1 LSNSA
6 IRALSLKPDYNTIM
20 NMPITQELVEKKYH
34 LYLSRIN
41 KALGSCF
48 DKEIPATLYAPARY
62 ILEGKGKR
70 IRPFLT
76 LLASEA
82 ICGSSENA
90 LHVGLAV
97 EILHNFTL
105 IHDDIM
111 DQADLRHGRPTVH
124 KQWDVNAAILTGDM
138 MIAYAY
144 EYALKA
150 KSNRHAELLHILND
164 ANITICE
171 GQALDMELE
180 GKQDASIEDYL
191 DMISKKTG
199 RLISAALEAGGVAGN
214 ATDEQLQHLVIYGEK
229 IGRAFQIQDDY
240 LDIMAVN
247 GKSGKMAGGDII
259 NGKKTY
265 LLLRSLELT
274 TGTDRDLLQSII
286 THKGISAD
294 RVADVKAVYER
305 CGVLKETSELINF
318 TTEEALSAVD
328 HLPHA
333 EGREYLKGFANIL
346 MKRDF

>member
-1 LSNSA
+1 
-6 IRALSLKPDYNTIM
+6 M
-20 NMPITQELVEKKYH
+20 NIPVTLHLVEEKYRQYH
-34 LYLSRIN
+34 SRIN
-41 KALGSCF
+41 DALGKCF
-48 DKEIPATLYAPARY
+48 DLESPVTLYAPAKY
-62 ILEGKGKR
+62 ILEGNGKR

-82 ICGSSENA
+82 VCGSSENA
-90 LHVGLAV
+90 LTVALAV

-124 KQWDVNAAILTGDM
+124 KQWNINAAILSGDM

-144 EYALKA
+144 ELALQA
-150 KSNRHAELLHILND
+150 KSNRHAELIHILNH

-180 GKQDASIEDYL
+180 DKQDATIADYL

-214 ATDEQLQHLVIYGEK
+214 ASEEQLRNLVIFGEK

-240 LDIMAVN
+240 LDIMAED
-247 GKSGKMAGGDII
+247 GKSGKMAGGDVI

-274 TGTDRDLLQSII
+274 SGEAHDLLQSII
-286 THKGISAD
+286 TNKGISAE
-294 RVADVKAVYER
+294 RVAEVKAIYEQS
-305 CGVLKETSELINF
+305 GVLKETAALINQD
-318 TTEEALSAVD
+318 TEEALAAID
-328 HLPHA
+328 TLPHT
-333 EGREYLKGFANIL
+333 EGIEYLKGFANIL
-346 MKRDF
+346 MNRDF

>member
-1 LSNSA
+1 
-6 IRALSLKPDYNTIM
+6 
-20 NMPITQELVEKKYH
+20 MPITQELVEKKYS
-34 LYLSRIN
+34 LYHKKIN
-41 KALGSCF
+41 DALGKCF
-48 DKEIPATLYAPARY
+48 DRESPVTLYAPASY

-82 ICGSSENA
+82 VCGSSEEA
-90 LHVGLAV
+90 LNVALAV

-124 KQWDVNAAILTGDM
+124 KQWNINAAILTGDM

-144 EYALKA
+144 DLALQA
-150 KSNRHAELLHILND
+150 KSNRHAELVHILNH

-180 GKQDASIEDYL
+180 EKQDATIADYL
-191 DMISKKTG
+191 DMIAKKTG
-199 RLISAALEAGGVAGN
+199 RLISAALEAGGVAAD
-214 ATDEQLQHLVIYGEK
+214 ATHEQLQSLVLFGEK

-240 LDIMAVN
+240 LDIMAKD

-265 LLLRSLELT
+265 LLLRSLELSS
-274 TGTDRDLLQSII
+274 GADRALLNSII
-286 THKGISAD
+286 SNKGIGAE
-294 RVADVKAVYER
+294 RVPEVKALFER
-305 CGVLKETSELINF
+305 CGVLEETAALINRD
-318 TTEEALSAVD
+318 TEDALTALEN
-328 HLPHA
+328 LPHA
-333 EGREYLKGFANIL
+333 EGKKYLKGFANML

>member
-1 LSNSA
+1 MTDL
-6 IRALSLKPDYNTIM
+6 IM
-20 NMPITQELVEKKYH
+20 TMPITQELVDKKYRQYH
-34 LYLSRIN
+34 SRIN
-41 KALGSCF
+41 DALGTCF
-48 DKEIPATLYAPARY
+48 DKESPCTLYAPARY

-82 ICGSSENA
+82 VCGSSEHA
-90 LHVGLAV
+90 LEVALAV

-124 KQWDVNAAILTGDM
+124 KEWNVNAAILTGDM

-144 EYALKA
+144 ELALQA
-150 KSNRHAELLHILND
+150 KSDRHAELIHILND

-180 GKQDASIEDYL
+180 EKKDTTIEDYL
-191 DMISKKTG
+191 DMIAKKTG

-214 ATDEQLQHLVIYGEK
+214 ATDEQLRNLVLFGEK

-240 LDIMAVN
+240 LDIMADN
-247 GKSGKMAGGDII
+247 GKSGKMAGGDVI

-265 LLLRSLELT
+265 LLLRSIELSS
-274 TGTDRDLLQSII
+274 GKDRDLLHSII
-286 THKGISAD
+286 QNKGIGAE
-294 RVADVKAVYER
+294 RVPEVKAVFER
-305 CGVLKETSELINF
+305 CGVLKETAALIN
-318 TTEEALSAVD
+318 THTEEALSAIEQ
-328 HLPHA
+328 LPHA

-346 MKRDF
+346 MKRNF

>member
-1 LSNSA
+1 MS
-6 IRALSLKPDYNTIM
+6 DFTM
-20 NMPITQELVEKKYH
+20 NAVLTQELVENKYA

-41 KALGSCF
+41 DALGSCF
-48 DKEIPATLYAPARY
+48 DRESPVTLYAPARY

-82 ICGSSENA
+82 VCGSSENA
-90 LHVGLAV
+90 LHVALAV

-111 DQADLRHGRPTVH
+111 DQAELRHGRPTVH
-124 KQWDVNAAILTGDM
+124 KQWNVNAAILTGDM

-144 EYALKA
+144 ELALEA
-150 KSNRHAELLHILND
+150 NSDRHGELIHILND

-180 GKQDASIEDYL
+180 EKNEATIADYL
-191 DMISKKTG
+191 DMIAKKTG

-214 ATDEQLQHLVIYGEK
+214 ATEEQLQSLVLFGEK
-229 IGRAFQIQDDY
+229 IGQAFQIQDDY
-240 LDIMAVN
+240 LDIMAEN

-274 TGTDRDLLQSII
+274 SGADHHLLSSII
-286 THKGISAD
+286 TNKGISAD
-294 RVADVKAVYER
+294 RVPEVKAVYER
-305 CGVLKETSELINF
+305 CGVLEETASLINRN
-318 TTEEALSAVD
+318 TEEALSAID
-328 HLPHA
+328 ELPCA
-333 EGREYLKGFANIL
+333 EGREYLRGFANIL

>member
-1 LSNSA
+1 M
-6 IRALSLKPDYNTIM
+6 T
-20 NMPITQELVEKKYH
+20 MPVTQELVEKKYA
-34 LYLSRIN
+34 LYHQKIN
-41 KALGSCF
+41 DALGQCF
-48 DKEIPATLYAPARY
+48 TQPHPITLYAPAKY

-82 ICGSSENA
+82 ISGSSDNA
-90 LHVGLAV
+90 LNVALAV

-111 DQADLRHGRPTVH
+111 DQAELRHGRPTVH
-124 KQWDVNAAILTGDM
+124 KQWNVSAAILTGDM

-144 EYALKA
+144 ELALQA
-150 KSNRHAELLHILND
+150 KGNRHAELVHILNH

-180 GKQDASIEDYL
+180 EKKDATIADYL
-191 DMISKKTG
+191 DMIAKKTG
-199 RLISAALEAGGVAGN
+199 RLISAALEAGGVAAD
-214 ATDEQLQHLVIYGEK
+214 ATDQQLETLVLFGEK

-240 LDIMAVN
+240 LDIMAED

-265 LLLRSLELT
+265 LLLRSLELSS
-274 TGTDRDLLQSII
+274 GADRALLDSIVAN
-286 THKGISAD
+286 KGIGAE
-294 RVADVKAVYER
+294 RVPEVKAIFER
-305 CGVLKETSELINF
+305 CGVLQEAAALINRD
-318 TTEEALSAVD
+318 TEDALTALES
-328 HLPHA
+328 LPHA
-333 EGREYLKGFANIL
+333 EGKEYLKGFAALL

>member
-1 LSNSA
+1 MS
-6 IRALSLKPDYNTIM
+6 
-20 NMPITQELVEKKYH
+20 MPITQELVEQKYR
-34 LYLSRIN
+34 LYHTSIN
-41 KALGSCF
+41 AALEKCF
-48 DKEIPATLYAPARY
+48 SAEKPDTLYAPARY

-76 LLASEA
+76 LLGSEA
-82 ICGSSENA
+82 VCGSSGNA
-90 LHVGLAV
+90 LNVALAV
-97 EILHNFTL
+97 EVLHNFTL

-111 DQADLRHGRPTVH
+111 DQAELRHGRPTVH
-124 KQWDVNAAILTGDM
+124 REWNVNTAILTGDV

-144 EYALKA
+144 ELALKA
-150 KSNRHAELLHILND
+150 EGSRHRELIHILNH

-180 GKQDASIEDYL
+180 KKKDASIDDYL
-191 DMISKKTG
+191 DMIAKKTG

-214 ATDEQLQHLVIYGEK
+214 GNPDQLRSLVVFGEK

-240 LDIMAVN
+240 LDIMAVD

-274 TGTDRDLLQSII
+274 SGWDHELLQSII
-286 THKGISAD
+286 SNKGTTPEK
-294 RVADVKAVYER
+294 VAEVKAVYER
-305 CGVLKETSELINF
+305 CGVLEETAALINR
-318 TTEEALSAVD
+318 TTEEALSALD
-328 HLPHA
+328 SLPYA
-333 EGREYLKGFANIL
+333 EGREYLRGYANIL

>member
-1 LSNSA
+1 MNMHITQDLVEQKYRLYHTRINT
-6 IRALSLKPDYNTIM
+6 ALARCFDIEKPD
-20 NMPITQELVEKKYH
+20 
-34 LYLSRIN
+34 
-41 KALGSCF
+41 
-48 DKEIPATLYAPARY
+48 TLYAPARY
-62 ILEGKGKR
+62 ILDGKGKR

-82 ICGSSENA
+82 VCGSSDSA
-90 LHVGLAV
+90 LNVALAV

-124 KQWDVNAAILTGDM
+124 KQWNVNTAILTGDM

-144 EYALKA
+144 DLALKA
-150 KSNRHAELLHILND
+150 ESIRHRELIHILNH

-180 GKQDASIEDYL
+180 NKQDATISDYL
-191 DMISKKTG
+191 DMIAKKTG

-214 ATDEQLQHLVIYGEK
+214 GTDEQLRNLVIFGEK

-240 LDIMAVN
+240 LDIMAVD
-247 GKSGKMAGGDII
+247 GKSGKIAGGDII
-259 NGKKTY
+259 NGKKTC

-274 TGTDRDLLQSII
+274 SGNDHDLLQSVF
-286 THKGISAD
+286 TNKGINPDKVS
-294 RVADVKAVYER
+294 DVKSIYER
-305 CGVLKETSELINF
+305 CGVLEETAELINR
-318 TTEEALSAVD
+318 TTEEALSAID
-328 HLPHA
+328 SLPYA
-333 EGREYLKGFANIL
+333 EGREYLRGFANIL

>member
-1 LSNSA
+1 
-6 IRALSLKPDYNTIM
+6 
-20 NMPITQELVEKKYH
+20 MPITQELVEKKYH
-34 LYLSRIN
+34 LYHARIN
-41 KALGSCF
+41 DALGACF
-48 DKEIPATLYAPARY
+48 HQELPVTLYAPARY

-76 LLASEA
+76 LLASESVS
-82 ICGSSENA
+82 GSSENA
-90 LHVGLAV
+90 LNVALAV

-111 DQADLRHGRPTVH
+111 DQAELRHNRPTVH
-124 KQWDVNAAILTGDM
+124 KQWNINAAILTGDM

-144 EYALKA
+144 ELALQA
-150 KSNRHAELLHILND
+150 RTNRHEELIHILSH

-171 GQALDMELE
+171 GQALDLELE
-180 GKQDASIEDYL
+180 EKQDATIADYL

-214 ATDEQLQHLVIYGEK
+214 ATNDQLHRLVLFGEK

-240 LDIMAVN
+240 LDIMAEN

-274 TGTDRDLLQSII
+274 TGADHELLHSVIVN
-286 THKGISAD
+286 KGISAD
-294 RVADVKAVYER
+294 KVSNVKKVYER
-305 CGVLKETSELINF
+305 CGILEETAALINSD
-318 TTEEALSAVD
+318 TEEALAAID
-328 HLPHA
+328 HLPYA

>member
-1 LSNSA
+1 MSDFS
-6 IRALSLKPDYNTIM
+6 M
-20 NMPITQELVEKKYH
+20 NATLTQELVENKYRID
-34 LYLSRIN
+34 LSRIN
-41 KALGSCF
+41 DALGKCF
-48 DKEIPATLYAPARY
+48 NKESPATLYAPARY
-62 ILEGKGKR
+62 ILEGNGKR

-82 ICGSSENA
+82 VCGSSENA
-90 LHVGLAV
+90 LHVALAV

-111 DQADLRHGRPTVH
+111 DQADLRHSRPTVH
-124 KQWDVNAAILTGDM
+124 KKWNTNAAILSGDM

-144 EYALKA
+144 DLALQA
-150 KSNRHAELLHILND
+150 KSTRHAELIHILND
-164 ANITICE
+164 ANMTICE

-180 GKQDASIEDYL
+180 EKQDATIADYL
-191 DMISKKTG
+191 DMIAKKTG

-214 ATDEQLQHLVIYGEK
+214 ATKKELQSLVLFGEK

-240 LDIMAVN
+240 LDIMAEN

-274 TGTDRDLLQSII
+274 SGKERDLLRSIFI
-286 THKGISAD
+286 NKGIGAE
-294 RVADVKAVYER
+294 RVPEVKAIYER
-305 CGVLKETSELINF
+305 CGVLEETASLINRK
-318 TTEEALSAVD
+318 TEEALTAID
-328 HLPHA
+328 ELPYE
-333 EGREYLKGFANIL
+333 EGRDYLKGFANML

>member
-1 LSNSA
+1 MN
-6 IRALSLKPDYNTIM
+6 DFIM
-20 NMPITQELVEKKYH
+20 TMPITQELVEKKYY
-34 LYLSRIN
+34 LYHSLIN
-41 KALGSCF
+41 DALGKCF
-48 DKEIPATLYAPARY
+48 DRERPVTLYAPARY

-82 ICGSSENA
+82 VCGSSENA
-90 LHVGLAV
+90 LNVALAV

-111 DQADLRHGRPTVH
+111 DQAELRHGRPTVH
-124 KQWDVNAAILTGDM
+124 KLWNINAAILSGDM

-144 EYALKA
+144 ELALEA
-150 KSNRHAELLHILND
+150 KSNRHAELIHILNH

-180 GKQDASIEDYL
+180 DKNDATITDYL
-191 DMISKKTG
+191 DMIAKKTG

-214 ATDEQLQHLVIYGEK
+214 ATEEQLQKLVFFGDK
-229 IGRAFQIQDDY
+229 IGQAFQIQDDY

-247 GKSGKMAGGDII
+247 GKSGKIVGGDVI

-274 TGTDRDLLQSII
+274 TGTDHDLLNSVII
-286 THKGISAD
+286 NKGIGAE
-294 RVADVKAVYER
+294 RVPEVKAIYKR
-305 CGVLKETSELINF
+305 CGVLEETAALINRN
-318 TTEEALSAVD
+318 TEEALTAIET
-328 HLPHA
+328 LPYA
-333 EGREYLKGFANIL
+333 EGREYLQGYANIL
-346 MKRDF
+346 IKRDF

>member
-1 LSNSA
+1 MSE
-6 IRALSLKPDYNTIM
+6 ITM
-20 NMPITQELVEKKYH
+20 NELLTQELVEKKYH
-34 LYLSRIN
+34 LCLSKIN
-41 KALGSCF
+41 NALEKCF
-48 DKEIPATLYAPARY
+48 DKQSPATLYAPAKY
-62 ILEGKGKR
+62 ILEGNGKR

-82 ICGSSENA
+82 VCGSSKHA
-90 LHVGLAV
+90 LEVALAV

-111 DQADLRHGRPTVH
+111 DLAELRHGRPTVH
-124 KQWDVNAAILTGDM
+124 KKWNTNAAILSGDM

-144 EYALKA
+144 ELALQS
-150 KSNRHAELLHILND
+150 KSNRHSELVHILND

-180 GKQDASIEDYL
+180 ERHDATIADYI
-191 DMISKKTG
+191 DMIAKKTG

-214 ATDEQLQHLVIYGEK
+214 ATDEQLQSLVLFGEK

-240 LDIMAVN
+240 LDIMAEN

-274 TGTDRDLLQSII
+274 TGTERDLLNSII
-286 THKGISAD
+286 INKGIGAE
-294 RVADVKAVYER
+294 RVPEVKAIYER
-305 CGVLKETSELINF
+305 CGVLEETASLINC
-318 TTEEALSAVD
+318 TTEEALTAIEE
-328 HLPHA
+328 LPYA
-333 EGREYLKGFANIL
+333 EGREHLRGFANIL

>member
-1 LSNSA
+1 MS
-6 IRALSLKPDYNTIM
+6 DFIM
-20 NMPITQELVEKKYH
+20 NISLTQELVENKYR
-34 LYLSRIN
+34 LSMTRIN
-41 KALGSCF
+41 DALARCF
-48 DKEIPATLYAPARY
+48 DKENPVTLYAPARY
-62 ILEGKGKR
+62 ILEGNGKR

-82 ICGSSENA
+82 VCGSSENA
-90 LHVGLAV
+90 LHVALAV

-124 KQWDVNAAILTGDM
+124 KQWNTNAAILSGDM

-144 EYALKA
+144 ELALKA
-150 KSNRHAELLHILND
+150 KSTRHGELIHILND

-180 GKQDASIEDYL
+180 EKQDATIADYI
-191 DMISKKTG
+191 DMIAKKTG

-214 ATDEQLQHLVIYGEK
+214 ATDEELQSLVLFGEK

-240 LDIMAVN
+240 LDIMAEN

-274 TGTDRDLLQSII
+274 SGSDRDLLHSII
-286 THKGISAD
+286 SNKGISSE
-294 RVADVKAVYER
+294 RVPEVKAIYER
-305 CGVLKETSELINF
+305 CGVLQETESLINLN
-318 TTEEALSAVD
+318 TEEALTAIED
-328 HLPHA
+328 LPYPA
-333 EGREYLKGFANIL
+333 GRDYLKGYANIL